1 MQDNKIYLIE
11 RIVAGL
17 TYPTF
22 GLVGFVWLIL
32 GLFTNAKLRPF
43 MQYHIFQSIFIS
55 ITLVLLDMVLGF
67 VYNSLAAIPF
77 VNIIVLNI
85 IMFLNSPVFLNYSII
100 QIIMIAALLYCGVTA
115 FLGIR
120 TYIPFVS
127 EIIDRNVR

>member
-1 MQDNKIYLIE
+1 MDDNRVYFIE

-22 GLVGFVWLIL
+22 GLIGFVWLIL

-55 ITLVLLDMVLGF
+55 IALVLLGMLLE
-67 VYNSLAAIPF
+67 YILNILAVIPI

-85 IMFLNSPVFLNYSII
+85 IMFLNSPVLFNYSII
-100 QIIMIAALLYCGVTA
+100 QIVIGAALLYCGITA

>member
-1 MQDNKIYLIE
+1 MDDNKIYLIE

-17 TYPTF
+17 SYPTY

-32 GLFTNAKLRPF
+32 GLFTNAKLRSF
-43 MQYHIFQSIFIS
+43 MQYHIFQSIFLS
-55 ITLVLLDMVLGF
+55 IAIYLLGMLLEF
-67 VYNSLAAIPF
+67 ILNMLRLIPV

-85 IMFLNSPVFLNYSII
+85 VMFFNSPVLFGLSII
-100 QIIMIAALLYCGVTA
+100 QVIITALLLYCGITA

>member
-1 MQDNKIYLIE
+1 MDDNRVYFIE

-22 GLVGFVWLIL
+22 GLIGFVWLIL

-55 ITLVLLDMVLGF
+55 IALVLLGMLLEF
-67 VYNSLAAIPF
+67 ILNILAVIPI

-85 IMFLNSPVFLNYSII
+85 IMFLNSPVLFNYSII
-100 QIIMIAALLYCGVTA
+100 QIVIGAAL
-115 FLGIR
+115 
-120 TYIPFVS
+120 
-127 EIIDRNVR
+127 

>member
-55 ITLVLLDMVLGF
+55 IALVLLDMLLGF
-67 VYNSLAAIPF
+67 VCNILAAIPF

>member
-1 MQDNKIYLIE
+1 MDDNRVYFIE

-22 GLVGFVWLIL
+22 GLIGFVWLIL

-55 ITLVLLDMVLGF
+55 IALVLLGMLLEF
-67 VYNSLAAIPF
+67 ILNILAVIPI

-85 IMFLNSPVFLNYSII
+85 IMFLNSPVLFNYSII
-100 QIIMIAALLYCGVTA
+100 QIVIGAALLYCGITA

>member
-22 GLVGFVWLIL
+22 RLVGFVWLIL

-55 ITLVLLDMVLGF
+55 IALVLLDMLLGF
-67 VYNSLAAIPF
+67 VCNILAAIPF

>member
-1 MQDNKIYLIE
+1 MDDNRVYFIE

-22 GLVGFVWLIL
+22 GLIGFVWLIL

-55 ITLVLLDMVLGF
+55 IALVLLGMLLEF
-67 VYNSLAAIPF
+67 ILNILAVIPI

-85 IMFLNSPVFLNYSII
+85 IMFLNSPVLFNYSII
-100 QIIMIAALLYCGVTA
+100 QIVIGAALLYCGITA
-115 FLGIR
+115 FWGIR

>member
-1 MQDNKIYLIE
+1 
-11 RIVAGL
+11 
-17 TYPTF
+17 
-22 GLVGFVWLIL
+22 
-32 GLFTNAKLRPF
+32 

-55 ITLVLLDMVLGF
+55 IALVLLDMLLGF
-67 VYNSLAAIPF
+67 VCNILAAIPF

-127 EIIDRNVR
+127 EIIDGNVR

>member
-55 ITLVLLDMVLGF
+55 IALVLLDMLLGF
-67 VYNSLAAIPF
+67 VCNILAAIPF

-127 EIIDRNVR
+127 EIIDRNVK